1 MGKID
6 TSEWGMFH
14 LYDLFE
20 ISMGNKFDKT
30 KMTYKQNG
38 INFIGRSYMNNGV
51 ATSVD
56 YVLDKKTNV
65 EVKPYK
71 AGDITIAMGGSIG
84 SAFIQ
89 EKDFYT
95 SQNVCVLHTNNQSV
109 TFHAKL
115 FVIASIQASCANY
128 EAFVDE
134 LNRHI
139 KTDFIIYLP
148 IDNDG
153 NPNWKYMS
161 EYMRDIEA
169 RTCDKISRLERVIRY
184 RGCAIDVSNWKGF
197 KVGELFDIY
206 LSKDDIQPKN
216 IVDGKTPLVSSGKDN
231 NGIMAYIEND
241 SAKLWNSNTL
251 TVDMFGKVFYQPNS
265 YYCVSH
271 GRVNILVPKNNME
284 KYELMFIATVI
295 ERITLSKYNF
305 TQMCTSKKLKN
316 DIIYLPTKNGSL
328 DCNYMEVFMKNI
340 EKQVKEKLM
349 IV

>member
-1 MGKID
+1 MDGECPLIQ
-6 TSEWGMFH
+6 
-14 LYDLFE
+14 E
-20 ISMGNKFDKT
+20 INT
-30 KMTYKQNG
+30 
-38 INFIGRSYMNNGV
+38 NNGV
-51 ATSVD
+51 D
-56 YVLDKKTNV
+56 RNV
-65 EVKPYK
+65 EPTKIFK
-71 AGDITIAMGGSIG
+71 GNAITISINY
-84 SAFIQ
+84 A
-89 EKDFYT
+89 
-95 SQNVCVLHTNNQSV
+95 QNVFYQKNDFCASVNIAIIRNKHLDEYSGRFICSILHKLHQRFTYTDKISKEIINNEE
-109 TFHAKL
+109 
-115 FVIASIQASCANY
+115 IP
-128 EAFVDE
+128 
-134 LNRHI
+134 
-139 KTDFIIYLP
+139 LP

-153 NPNWKYMS
+153 NPNWNYMN

-184 RGCAIDVSNWKGF
+184 RGCAIDVSNWKEF

-216 IVDGKTPLVSSGKDN
+216 IIDGKTPLVSSGKDN

-284 KYELMFIATVI
+284 KYELMFIATTI
-295 ERITLSKYNF
+295 EMITLLKYSF

-316 DIIYLPTKNGSL
+316 DIIYLPTRNGSL
-328 DCNYMEVFMKNI
+328 DCNYMEAFMKNI
-340 EKQVKEKLM
+340 EKQVKEKIM

>member
-1 MGKID
+1 MAILIG
-6 TSEWGMFH
+6 
-14 LYDLFE
+14 
-20 ISMGNKFDKT
+20 ISWN
-30 KMTYKQNG
+30 
-38 INFIGRSYMNNGV
+38 
-51 ATSVD
+51 
-56 YVLDKKTNV
+56 
-65 EVKPYK
+65 
-71 AGDITIAMGGSIG
+71 
-84 SAFIQ
+84 
-89 EKDFYT
+89 
-95 SQNVCVLHTNNQSV
+95 HT
-109 TFHAKL
+109 
-115 FVIASIQASCANY
+115 C
-128 EAFVDE
+128 E
-134 LNRHI
+134 
-139 KTDFIIYLP
+139 
-148 IDNDG
+148 
-153 NPNWKYMS
+153 
-161 EYMRDIEA
+161 
-169 RTCDKISRLERVIRY
+169 ISRLERAIRY

-305 TQMCTSKKLKN
+305 IQMCTSKKLKN
-316 DIIYLPTKNGSL
+316 DIIYLPTKNGTL
-328 DCNYMEVFMKNI
+328 DCNYMETFMKNI